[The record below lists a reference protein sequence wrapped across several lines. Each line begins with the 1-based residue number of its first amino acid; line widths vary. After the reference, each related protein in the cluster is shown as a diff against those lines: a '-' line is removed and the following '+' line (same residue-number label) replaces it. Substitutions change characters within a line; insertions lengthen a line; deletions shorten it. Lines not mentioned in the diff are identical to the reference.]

1 MNTWSLLQLWDKVH
15 KMQAGLPKAPLHGTC
30 VCCCCTR
37 STRAPS
43 RPLSR
48 SLLARCRLEGRFFD
62 LIDCDSFGAS
72 TLVVGAALSA
82 VRYGGLVCLT
92 HTAGACCLSC

>member
-1 MNTWSLLQLWDKVH
+1 M
-15 KMQAGLPKAPLHGTC
+15 
-30 VCCCCTR
+30 
-37 STRAPS
+37 
-43 RPLSR
+43 
-48 SLLARCRLEGRFFD
+48 LARCRLEGHFFD

-92 HTAGACCLSC
+92 HTAGAPALADAFLSAVPGALQF